1 MSSHGQFSLLRQR
14 RFGPYFATQF
24 LGAFNDNVFKNA
36 LIILIAFQTAELSAN
51 DTSTL
56 INLSAGLF
64 ILPFFL
70 FSATAGQLADKFE
83 KSAMIQRI
91 KLGEIFIMLLATL
104 GFYLRD
110 VTVLMVT
117 LFLMGTQSSLFGP
130 LKYGILPQQ
139 LREHELTG
147 GNGLVEMGTFVAIL
161 LGNIAGER
169 LIGIE
174 QLGSMLVCIALLSVA
189 CLGYLASRGIPIA
202 APTAPELRI
211 NWNPVTETWR
221 GMRFTSSNVA
231 VFNSILG
238 ISWFWFLGATY
249 LAQLPNF
256 TRYHL
261 GGNPGVY
268 TLLLA
273 TFSVGIGAGSLLCEK
288 LSAGRIEIGLV
299 PLGALGLTVF
309 GVDLFF
315 AGQLVVGEEL
325 HGVTAFLAQAAA
337 WHTLFDVLALGV
349 SGGFYIVPLY
359 ALIQSRSEPSH
370 RSRVIASNNIL
381 NACFMVG
388 SALTAIGLLRAGL
401 SISQLF
407 LVIAVMNAAVAVYI
421 FHLVPE
427 FLMRFLVWL
436 LIHTVYSVQKDGL
449 EKVPEQG
456 AALLVCNHVSF
467 VDALVIAGCIR
478 RPVRFVMYYKI
489 FRLPILNFV
498 FRTAGAIPIA
508 GRREDPQLLER
519 AYAAIDAALNNGEL
533 VCVFPEGQ
541 ITRDGELHEFRP
553 GVEQILARTPVPVV
567 PMALRGLWGS
577 IFSRRYGAAL
587 RRFPRRIGFR
597 IWLAA
602 SEPLAARDVT
612 AAGLHDAVLDLRG
625 ELR

>member
-1 MSSHGQFSLLRQR
+1 MSSQGQFSLLKQR

-36 LIILIAFQTAELSAN
+36 LIILIAFQSAELSAN

-83 KSAMIQRI
+83 KSVMIQRI

-110 VTVLMVT
+110 VTLLMAT
-117 LFLMGTQSSLFGP
+117 LFLMGAQSSLFGP

-174 QLGSMLVCIALLSVA
+174 QLGSMLVCVALLSVA
-189 CLGYLASRGIPIA
+189 CLGYLASRAIPTA
-202 APTAPELRI
+202 PPTAPELRI
-211 NWNPVTETWR
+211 NWNPITGTWL
-221 GMRFTSSNVA
+221 GMRFATGNLA

-238 ISWFWFLGATY
+238 VSWFWFLGATY
-249 LAQLPNF
+249 LAQLPNY
-256 TRYHL
+256 TRFHL
-261 GGNPGVY
+261 GGDPGVY

-273 TFSVGIGAGSLLCEK
+273 TFSIGIGGGSLLCEK

-299 PLGALGLTVF
+299 PLGAIGLTAF

-315 AGQLVVGEEL
+315 AGDLVPDGEL
-325 HGVTAFLAQAAA
+325 HGVIAFLKQAAA
-337 WHTLFDVLALGV
+337 WHTLVDVLALGV
-349 SGGFYIVPLY
+349 FGGFYIVPLY
-359 ALIQSRSEPSH
+359 ALIQSRSEASH

-381 NACFMVG
+381 NACFMVA
-388 SALTAIGLLRAGL
+388 SAVIAIGLLRAGL
-401 SISQLF
+401 SIPQLF
-407 LVIAVMNAAVAVYI
+407 LVVAIMNAAVAIYI
-421 FHLVPE
+421 FRLVPE

-449 EKVPEQG
+449 DKIPEQG

-467 VDALVIAGCIR
+467 VDPLVIAGCIR
-478 RPVRFVMYYKI
+478 RPIRFVMYYKI
-489 FRLPILNFV
+489 FQLPILNFV

-508 GRREDPQLLER
+508 GRKEDPHLLER
-519 AYAAIDAALNNGEL
+519 AYESIDAALNNGEL
-533 VCVFPEGQ
+533 VCIFPEGQ
-541 ITRDGELHEFRP
+541 ITRDGKLNEFRP
-553 GVEQILARTPVPVV
+553 GVEKILARTPVPVV

-577 IFSRRYGAAL
+577 IFSRKYGAAL
-587 RRFPRRIGFR
+587 RRFPRRIGFK
-597 IWLAA
+597 IWLVA
-602 SEPLAARDVT
+602 SEPLAANEVNT
-612 AAGLHDAVLDLRG
+612 AGLQDAVLKLRG
-625 ELR
+625 ELH